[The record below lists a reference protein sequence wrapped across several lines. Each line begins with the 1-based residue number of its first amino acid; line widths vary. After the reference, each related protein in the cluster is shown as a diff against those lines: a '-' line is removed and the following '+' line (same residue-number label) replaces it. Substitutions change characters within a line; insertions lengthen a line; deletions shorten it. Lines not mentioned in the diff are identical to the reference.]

1 MDVVKRVTESYGQTS
16 LVTLACLKYVKL
28 WHEWFMRPN
37 LSLEISTFLFLAQI
51 ANDICKNYDFSK
63 MTEPNFCL
71 NYIIASRMN
80 VLV

>member
-16 LVTLACLKYVKL
+16 LVILACLKYVKL
-28 WHEWFMRPN
+28 WHEWFMQAN

-51 ANDICKNYDFSK
+51 ANGICKNYDLSK

-80 VLV
+80 ELV